1 MLINPKMSKLT
12 ANALP
17 RSLAYSGQQSAYLPI
32 EAFRGQGA
40 SDLFQG
46 TEITKTF
53 RSSGT
58 TGGNRASSHFS
69 TAGLAAYRQQSIA
82 TFLAVLDQVIPN
94 GSKDSVGISLVP
106 DELEWPDSS
115 LAQMLAWIAQ
125 VVPVIYTSAAELTET
140 IDRLKTKPLWLFG
153 TAFHWLNAL
162 DAGLCEPLPRGSVV
176 FETGGTKGKSREV
189 TREQLFEEI
198 AAGFSVP
205 TTAIVSEYGMSE
217 LACQAYDF
225 VPFGLGADLKDR
237 RFKFPPGVKIGV
249 LKGPRVIEAV
259 GQGSLLI
266 DDPLRGDYPW
276 PLRTEDLATV
286 GEQGFQLLG
295 RAPIAPLKGCSLL
308 AETANKLI
316 LQTKE
321 LAASG
326 VKVESARQYGRSE
339 INETRTRIE
348 LLSAR
353 LDNFITSEETLALLS
368 DELGSSSAAAAA
380 LMDLRLGLPSNEAS
394 WLLAAEAATGRA
406 PLARDWLFILP
417 ENHSLVGLY
426 PLAMAYVLGLGVS
439 VRIPRRFAT
448 GKNILLSFIASLKT
462 LPGIEI
468 TTIAADWRLEGST
481 PQRGYGA
488 VLCFG
493 GNETV
498 QSIQDNT
505 NLPVQ
510 GFGHRIGVTILPF
523 DSIDTLADPLARDM
537 LSLGQTGC
545 MATRLVV
552 TYHHPSPAKG
562 VTLGDTIK
570 NPAMA
575 LQTAGSRFWG
585 CELPWRQRVCL
596 DAEAFRLRRTGADI
610 WFPQSACEPL
620 LAWKQLSSLGEL
632 DDLVLEQAIARSPF
646 TMSVLSVQESD
657 PLRVVKRI
665 VSLLDKRQSL
675 GTITLHSDDLAQVES
690 AMSNYRPKP
699 PILRLLGLANSP
711 LWDGLHEGQPLFTK

>member
-46 TEITKTF
+46 IEIAKTF

-58 TGGNRASSHFS
+58 TSGNRASSHFS

-162 DAGLCEPLPRGSVV
+162 DAGLCQPMPRGSIV

-225 VPFGLGADLKDR
+225 VPFGLSADLKDR
-237 RFKFPPGVKIGV
+237 WFKFPPGVKIGV
-249 LKGPRVIEAV
+249 LKGPRIIEAV

-276 PLRTEDLATV
+276 PIRTEDLATL

-295 RAPIAPLKGCSLL
+295 RAPIAPLKGCSML
-308 AETANKLI
+308 AETANGLI
-316 LQTKE
+316 LPIKDQ
-321 LAASG
+321 AVPGADVAS
-326 VKVESARQYGRSE
+326 VRQYAHSE
-339 INETRTRIE
+339 INETRTRIAQ
-348 LLSAR
+348 LSAT
-353 LDNFITSEETLALLS
+353 LNNFITSEETLALLS

-394 WLLAAEAATGRA
+394 WLQATEAAIGTA

-426 PLAMAYVLGLGVS
+426 PLAMAYVLGLGVT

-468 TTIAADWRLEGST
+468 TTVAADWRLEGST

-498 QSIQDNT
+498 QSIQGYT

-510 GFGHRIGVTILPF
+510 GFGHRIGATILPF
-523 DSIDTLADPLARDM
+523 DSIDTLADLVARDV

-545 MATRLVV
+545 MATRIVV
-552 TYHHPSPAKG
+552 TYHHPLSDRGATP
-562 VTLGDTIK
+562 GDTIK
-570 NPAMA
+570 NPARA

-610 WFPQSACEPL
+610 WFPQSAGEPL

-632 DDLVLEQAIARSPF
+632 DGLVLEQAIARSPF
-646 TMSVLSVQESD
+646 TMSVLSVQDSD

-675 GTITLHSDDLAQVES
+675 GTITLHSDDLALVES
-690 AMSNYRPKP
+690 AMSSYRPKP

-711 LWDGLHEGQPLFTK
+711 LWDGLHEGQALFTK